1 MERGLNPY
9 VVVLDGIDKTG
20 KDLIAHYVFE
30 LSGKRYIAIPRG
42 IISMIAYDKI
52 YNRGIKYDLEAEKNA
67 PVLNVL
73 LTVNKDDWEIRCK
86 VNNEPAIDYDEH
98 HKAFIEATSQLMHA
112 GILVRSYNT
121 SDMTPVNIAKNIVA
135 FMHSINNIEDVNL

>member
-1 MERGLNPY
+1 MGKRLNPY

-42 IISMIAYDKI
+42 IISMIAYNNLFHRDI
-52 YNRGIKYDLEAEKNA
+52 MYDLEAEKNS
-67 PVLNVL
+67 PTLNVL
-73 LTVNKDDWEIRCK
+73 LSVNEDDWKIRCK
-86 VNNEPAIDYDEH
+86 YSNEPEIDYKEH
-98 HKAFIEATSQLMHA
+98 TKAFADAASQLLQS

-121 SDMTPVNIAKNIVA
+121 SDMTPVNIAKSIVA
-135 FMHSINNIEDVNL
+135 FMHCLNHIEDENL